1 MKATTRFIG
10 MMALTLL
17 VPAMAGAQGHDMSK
31 MGKDTAKKDAMAGMK
46 HDMPGMKHDMSAMQ
60 GGKMSDSAMKAMM
73 KGMKPGAEMTGWKE
87 LDAFHGMMQAT
98 WHGAMDNDLRA
109 AKAMSGDV
117 VKSAE
122 AWVKSAGPAGCDN
135 ATLRKA
141 LPGIVTDARA
151 YDAIAKS
158 GTDADVKA
166 ALRKVH
172 DGFEQVAMP
181 CMKGMKH

>member
-10 MMALTLL
+10 MMALMLL
-17 VPAMAGAQGHDMSK
+17 APAIAGAQGHDMSK
-31 MGKDTAKKDAMAGMK
+31 MGKDTAKKDAMA
-46 HDMPGMKHDMSAMQ
+46 GMKHDMSAMQ

-135 ATLRKA
+135 AALRKA
-141 LPGIVTDARA
+141 LPGIVADARA

-158 GTDADVKA
+158 GTDAEVKA
-166 ALRKVH
+166 ALKKVH

-181 CMKGMKH
+181 CMGGMKH